1 MKKLSLRLRMM
12 LLGILPALVLTAG
25 LIALTTSQIHHL
37 GQQEIATI
45 RKDMRVTKEAELKSH
60 VDMAI
65 SAIRHLYENA
75 TADDAT
81 AQEQAKTILRQLTY
95 GSDSNSFFVYSNSGV
110 VLAHHLKPA
119 LEGKDMSGLKDANG
133 IFIVRDLISQAKK
146 GGGFVEYL
154 WDNPAKKENS
164 LKLSYAAGL
173 DKWQWVIGTGFFI
186 DDIDDAIQRAE
197 QRISDQLRSTIEIA
211 VAAALAALALV
222 MLISLAVARVIQ
234 RPIGGEPADMAKL
247 IEKIAHGDLTVQ
259 FDNTGR
265 ETGIYV
271 AMRDMATQLRNMVNQ
286 VSQSTLQVSSA
297 AAEIAQGSADLSQR
311 TEEQASALEETA
323 SSMEQLTSTVKH
335 SADNAGQANQLADAA
350 RTQAEQ
356 GGQVVD
362 QAIAAMSAIH
372 QSSRKIAEIIGV
384 IDEIAFQTN
393 LLALNAAVE
402 AARAGEQGRG
412 FAVVAGEVRKLAQR
426 SADAAKQIKS
436 LIMDS
441 VSKVEDGESLVKDS
455 GQTLQEI
462 VASVKK
468 VSDIVA
474 EIAAAAREQASGIEQ
489 VNQAILQMD
498 QATQQ
503 NAALVEQTAAAS
515 QAMGDQAQELQQLM
529 GFFTLDQT
537 TPAPAATNRNLRHS
551 PNRHA
556 IASPGQ
562 QKQTARPAVRI
573 TEKEISRGDD
583 NAALI
588 TWSDA
593 LSVSDPD
600 IDQQH
605 KKLVEMI
612 NDLHDAMRKG
622 QTESVMTN
630 LFNRLL
636 GYTAEHFSYEE
647 QRMAAC
653 DYPHLSAHKARHAD
667 LVQQAT
673 VLQEKFAS
681 GNQHLNMKVM
691 RFLKDWITNHIQ
703 KSDKDYVPYLQA
715 KPASHP
721 RRIGRAG

>member
-1 MKKLSLRLRMM
+1 MKKISLRLRIM

-25 LIALTTSQIHHL
+25 LIALTTSQIHQL

-45 RKDMRVTKEAELKSH
+45 RKDMRATKEAELKSH

-65 SAIRHLYENA
+65 SAVRHLYENA
-75 TADDAT
+75 TADDAK

-95 GSDSNSFFVYSNSGV
+95 GSDSNSFFVYNNSGV

-133 IFIVRDLISQAKK
+133 IFLVRDLISQAKK

-186 DDIDDAIQRAE
+186 DDIEDAAAQTE
-197 QRISDQLRSTIEIA
+197 QRVADQLRNTIKIA
-211 VAAALAALALV
+211 VAVALVALALV

-234 RPIGGEPADMAKL
+234 RPIGGEPADMSKL

-271 AMRDMATQLRNMVNQ
+271 AMRDMATQLRNMVSQ
-286 VSQSTLQVSSA
+286 VSQSTLQVNSA
-297 AAEIAQGSADLSQR
+297 AAEIAKGSADLAQR

-356 GGQVVD
+356 GGQVVE
-362 QAIAAMSAIH
+362 QAIAAMSAIN
-372 QSSRKIAEIIGV
+372 QSSHKIAEIIGV

-503 NAALVEQTAAAS
+503 NAALVEQTTAAS
-515 QAMGDQAQELQQLM
+515 QAMGAQAQELQQLM

-537 TPAPAATNRNLRHS
+537 ASASVARDRNVIKNHR
-551 PNRHA
+551 P
-556 IASPGQ
+556 P
-562 QKQTARPAVRI
+562 QKETRGPLV
-573 TEKEISRGDD
+573 KKKVNGDD
-583 NAALI
+583 NTALI

-605 KKLVEMI
+605 QKLVRMI

-653 DYPHLSAHKARHAD
+653 NYPNLSAHKARHAD

-673 VLQEKFAS
+673 ALQEKFAS

-703 KSDKDYVPYLQA
+703 KSDKDYMPYLQA
-715 KPASHP
+715 QRVTHSNKQN
-721 RRIGRAG
+721 RVING